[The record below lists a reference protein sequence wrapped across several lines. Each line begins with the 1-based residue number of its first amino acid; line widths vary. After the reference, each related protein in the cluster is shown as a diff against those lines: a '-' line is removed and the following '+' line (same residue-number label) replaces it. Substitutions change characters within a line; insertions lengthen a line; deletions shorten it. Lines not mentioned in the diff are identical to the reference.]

1 MARGPLAGII
11 MGSSSDGAV
20 MRGAAG
26 VLDELGVPHEDMI
39 ISAHRTPDRIGWY
52 ARHAEEAGIR
62 VVVAGAGGSAHL
74 PGMVASHTVLP
85 VVGVP
90 IARGVAGAVPRGA
103 PPSLGSSLGG
113 LDALLS
119 MSEMPTGTPVA
130 VVGPNRAANAG
141 LLAARIIALG
151 SPQLQ
156 KRLAARAGAAR
167 ARVEKE
173 SARLA
178 RTGLRGS

>member
-1 MARGPLAGII
+1 MVRGPLAGGI
-11 MGSSSDGAV
+11 MGASAYGAV

-26 VLDELGVPHEDMI
+26 GRGELGVPHEDMR

-52 ARHAEEAGIR
+52 AGHAEKAGIR
-62 VVVAGAGGSAHL
+62 VVIAGAGGSAHL

-90 IARGVAGAVPRGA
+90 IVPAGSPQN
-103 PPSLGSSLGG
+103 PTLGSALGG

-119 MSEMPTGTPVA
+119 MSEMPSGTPVA

-156 KRLAARAGAAR
+156 KKLAARAGAAR

-178 RTGLRGS
+178 RAGLRGP